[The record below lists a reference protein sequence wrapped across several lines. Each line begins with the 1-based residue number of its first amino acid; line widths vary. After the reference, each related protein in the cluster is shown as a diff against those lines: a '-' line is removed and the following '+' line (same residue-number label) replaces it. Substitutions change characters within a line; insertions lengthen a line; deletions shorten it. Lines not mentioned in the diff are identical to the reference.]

1 MSDEIDRQAMIDE
14 EHLKLLS
21 IGYMVSGGFAA
32 LFACFGLFY
41 ILIGI
46 VMALSL
52 SHLPENPTQP
62 NQLPPAFVGWIF
74 GGIGLALFL
83 VMSAIAIVKFLVA
96 RNIKR
101 RKSRTFCL
109 VVAGLSCLEFPY
121 GTFLGVVTFI
131 VLGRDSVVR
140 MFSPNNKM
148 AEISKQ

>member
-1 MSDEIDRQAMIDE
+1 M
-14 EHLKLLS
+14 
-21 IGYMVSGGFAA
+21 
-32 LFACFGLFY
+32 
-41 ILIGI
+41 
-46 VMALSL
+46 
-52 SHLPENPTQP
+52 
-62 NQLPPAFVGWIF
+62 GWIF

-83 VMSAIAIVKFLVA
+83 VMSAIAVVKFLVA

-140 MFSPNNKM
+140 RFSASNKL
-148 AEISKQ
+148 AEITRQ

>member
-1 MSDEIDRQAMIDE
+1 MSDETDRQTILDE

-21 IGYMVSGGFAA
+21 LGYMISGGFAA
-32 LFACFGLFY
+32 FFSCFGLFY
-41 ILIGI
+41 ILMGI

-52 SHLPENPTQP
+52 SHLPDNATPP

-74 GGIGLALFL
+74 GGIGLAIFL
-83 VMSAIAIVKFLVA
+83 VTSTIAVVKFLVA
-96 RNIKR
+96 RDIKR

-140 MFSPNNKM
+140 MFSANNKM
-148 AEISKQ
+148 AEISRQ